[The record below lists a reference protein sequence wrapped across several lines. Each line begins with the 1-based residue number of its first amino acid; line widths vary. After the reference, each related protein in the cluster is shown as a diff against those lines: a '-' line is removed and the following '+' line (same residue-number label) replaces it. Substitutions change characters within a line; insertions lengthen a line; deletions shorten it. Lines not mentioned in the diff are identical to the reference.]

1 MIKKKSRIVILVTG
15 LDLVSTSTAF
25 VFGLVLA

>member
-1 MIKKKSRIVILVTG
+1 VTG